1 MPVKFIGKAFASL
14 ALASSFWHGSETR
27 NGQAADVRIN
37 DLFAYVA
44 YQEAVKNLKGNAS
57 IIHDLNYSPRYYKY
71 KIKNDILI
79 IFHNCVNCL
88 LRKSDENCFNFRA
101 QSGEEITD
109 FFMNMYIETPVEEW
123 GHILNATDFPD
134 LRITMCGYFSLA
146 LSMSFEE
153 SFVDNLV
160 VILANAFS

>member
-1 MPVKFIGKAFASL
+1 MTFYL
-14 ALASSFWHGSETR
+14 C
-27 NGQAADVRIN
+27 
-37 DLFAYVA
+37 
-44 YQEAVKNLKGNAS
+44 
-57 IIHDLNYSPRYYKY
+57 
-71 KIKNDILI
+71 
-79 IFHNCVNCL
+79 HNCVNCL
-88 LRKSDENCFNFRA
+88 LRESDENCFNFRA